1 MSEKIYDMTII
12 GGGPVGIY
20 GAFYG
25 GMQGFEINLVDS
37 LPQLGGQLAAL
48 YPEKFIYDLPG
59 HGKIRAGEMID
70 QLVEQMDNYGEKIN
84 KSIGNSVQN
93 IEKLEDN
100 TFKITT
106 DNDTHIARSILVTAG
121 NGAFSPRK
129 LDGDTGEYANIHY
142 FVPKMDEFA
151 GKNVAIFGGGD
162 SAVDWA
168 LMLEPIAKSV
178 TLIHRR
184 NEFRAHASSVD
195 KLKASTVNVVTPAVV
210 SSLTGAEG
218 KVTKVAVENVDTK
231 EITEL
236 EVDDIIALFGFVSS
250 LGPIKT
256 WGLELDKTAL
266 KVDSKHQTNIPGVY
280 AAGDAASFDG
290 KIKMITAGFGEAV
303 VAINA
308 AKAYAY
314 PDRVHR
320 HQHSSNIAK

>member
-1 MSEKIYDMTII
+1 MAEKIYDMTII

-25 GMQGFEINLVDS
+25 GMQGLEINLVDS

-59 HGKIRAGEMID
+59 HSKIRAGEMVE
-70 QLVEQMDNYGEKIN
+70 QLVEQMDNYGERIN
-84 KSIGNSVQN
+84 KSIDNSVQN
-93 IEKLEDN
+93 IERLEDR
-100 TFKITT
+100 TFRITT
-106 DNDTHIARSILVTAG
+106 DKDVHIARSILVTAG

-129 LDGDTGEYANIHY
+129 LDGDTGEFSNIHY
-142 FVPKMDEFA
+142 FVPKMDEFQ
-151 GKNVAIFGGGD
+151 GKNVVIFGGGD

-178 TLIHRR
+178 TIVHRR

-210 SSLTGAEG
+210 SVLTADNG
-218 KVTKVAVENVDTK
+218 KVSKVAIENVDTK
-231 EITEL
+231 EVTEY
-236 EVDDIIALFGFVSS
+236 ECDDIIALFGFVSS

-266 KVDSKHQTNIPGVY
+266 KVDSKYQTNLEGVY